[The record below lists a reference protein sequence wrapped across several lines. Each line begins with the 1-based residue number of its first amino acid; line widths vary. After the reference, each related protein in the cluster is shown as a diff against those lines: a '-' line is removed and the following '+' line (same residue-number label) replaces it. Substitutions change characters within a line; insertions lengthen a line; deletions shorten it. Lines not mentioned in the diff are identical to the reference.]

1 MSATGRERTFRQPS
15 RQRPIVGGAP
25 MSGIG
30 APRTRRPRR
39 SAGAGAGDW
48 CSSQRI
54 GAPRSALQKNLRT
67 ASRLLGA
74 SAYACLRFGSG
85 EARMIKINWL
95 FRLPKNLGTGKRAP
109 WAAWTESFRS
119 CLGLAAARSGHLRGN
134 MVVTIASRTTFTE
147 ERGVSRIQCPTE
159 QIPAN
164 VRAGD
169 LSGPQPSSPPRGAT
183 PTREIAT

>member
-1 MSATGRERTFRQPS
+1 
-15 RQRPIVGGAP
+15 
-25 MSGIG
+25 MSGTG

-85 EARMIKINWL
+85 EARMIKMNWL
-95 FRLPKNLGTGKRAP
+95 FRFPKNLGTGKRAP